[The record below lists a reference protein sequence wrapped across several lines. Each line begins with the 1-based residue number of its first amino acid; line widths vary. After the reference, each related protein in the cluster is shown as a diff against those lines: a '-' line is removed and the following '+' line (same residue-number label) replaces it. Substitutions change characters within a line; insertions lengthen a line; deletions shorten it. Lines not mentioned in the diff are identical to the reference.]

1 MGPTLNQL
9 ATELEAYQA
18 ECDKYADLKT
28 EAEKNKQRVTV
39 ELIKLMEAESLSSFK
54 DSALGK
60 TFSITQDLNIKK
72 VDEDAIIAWIK
83 ESGNQDV
90 IKETIHPSTFKA
102 LVKHHLVETG
112 TNVPGVEVSTF
123 QRISSRKA

>member
-1 MGPTLNQL
+1 MSSTLNQL

-28 EAEKNKQRVTV
+28 EAEKNKQRVTA

-90 IKETIHPSTFKA
+90 LKETIHPSTFKA

>member
-28 EAEKNKQRVTV
+28 EAEKNKQRVTA

-54 DSALGK
+54 DSVLGK

-72 VDEDAIIAWIK
+72 VDENAIIAWIK